1 MMMMIMTVPH
11 PQQADEVIQHA
22 FQLFDLPG
30 TGTSLIGY
38 HMPQLTLV
46 TTGANPMEF
55 LMLVIDKFV
64 DLSHSY
70 FQMEI

>member
-1 MMMMIMTVPH
+1 M
-11 PQQADEVIQHA
+11 Q
-22 FQLFDLPG
+22 
-30 TGTSLIGY
+30 
-38 HMPQLTLV
+38 QLTLV

-55 LMLVIDKFV
+55 VMLVIDKFV